1 MMVPMRPLLLA
12 SLCLLTGCGSAAVV
26 KGPQSAQRASAQ
38 PELSPDARL
47 ARGMTR
53 LAQSRY
59 LDAAADLAAALEGT
73 NKGAALLALSELSL
87 VTGRYA
93 EAAERAR
100 AAKAAGAAAQ
110 ASALAEAKALRAAG
124 EVDAALGLLRAIA
137 LKEAGPEQRLLLG
150 ELLLEVGKR
159 SDAEPVLLTL
169 VEDYNEDRV
178 SKSDGPGLARVG
190 RAAQLLRYPKDAN
203 QLFNEAEQAVHD
215 DADPRSLPTLLYRA
229 ELYLEKYDPGHAE
242 EVLSDALRIAPQHP
256 EANMLLAE
264 VRLAQALDFDEAE
277 RLART
282 ALAQNPKL
290 THAYFVLAGIAVRDQ
305 DLPAADRYV
314 AEGLSGNPRDL
325 PLLSMRATVRFLAED
340 PRGFEQ
346 QKSQILKLNPEYS
359 RLYSIVGEFADWEH
373 RYDEIVVLMKE
384 AVALDA
390 KDSKAA
396 AELGFNLIRA
406 GNDTEGVAAL
416 GQSFR
421 LDPYNVRVF
430 NTLEMYERVIA
441 KDYVTVSHPRFAIR
455 YKQTERE
462 LLERYV
468 PDLLERAFATMQKS
482 YGFTPLTPVGVELYA
497 ERENFGIRTGGLP
510 QIAIQGVCF
519 GKTLASMSPANES
532 FNLGMTLW
540 HELSHVF
547 HIQMSRSRVP
557 RWFTEGLAEY
567 ETIIARPEWVR
578 ENDQELFEALRGNRL
593 PALGNMSRAFTRA
606 EELEDVG
613 TAYYA
618 SSQILVM
625 LADHYGH
632 DKLAEM
638 LRQWGAG
645 KTSEQV
651 MTGVLGKK
659 PAELDQEF
667 RQFAERKLA
676 RFATQFMPM
685 QRKGQP
691 ERLAKEA
698 KEAPKDVKKQLKWA
712 LSLLRT
718 GETDQAQ
725 LVLREVEKL
734 EPDNAD
740 LRFIRAE
747 LDQHEHPEKSIAALL
762 KMTQSTQDGYAV
774 ELLLGKL
781 LSAAGD
787 EAGARAALEKA
798 TKLDP
803 LSATPYYLLAEIAHN
818 RADDDAELAALR
830 RLGELEQHE
839 AKVYRRL
846 LSLLVT
852 KKAWDEAVKVGEVAI
867 YADTEG
873 FTTHRLFAEALAQ
886 TGDKQ
891 RAVFELESASLSPAE
906 PQQLADAQLRLAE
919 IFATVGRGRDA
930 TKARKRAQELL
941 SKAPPTQ

>member
-1 MMVPMRPLLLA
+1 MMQLMRALLIG
-12 SLCLLTGCGSAAVV
+12 SFCLLTGCGSAVVRQAHSGQEPAV
-26 KGPQSAQRASAQ
+26 RAE
-38 PELSPDARL
+38 ELSPDARL
-47 ARGMTR
+47 ARGLTR
-53 LAQSRY
+53 LGQSRY
-59 LDAAADLAAALEGT
+59 ADAEADLNAGLSGSNKAAALLGLSD
-73 NKGAALLALSELSL
+73 LLLT
-87 VTGRYA
+87 TGRYT
-93 EAAERAR
+93 EAVDRAKL
-100 AAKAAGAAAQ
+100 AQAAGADGQ
-110 ASALAEAKALRAAG
+110 ASALAQARALRAAG
-124 EVDAALGLLRAIA
+124 QTEAALALMRAIP
-137 LKEAGPEQRLLLG
+137 LKDAGPEQRLLLG

-159 SDAEPVLLTL
+159 AEAQPVLLTL
-169 VEDYNEDRV
+169 IADYNADLPAA
-178 SKSDGPGLARVG
+178 KTGPGLTRAG
-190 RAAQLLRYPKDAN
+190 RAAHLLRHPKDAN
-203 QLFNEAEQAVHD
+203 DLFNEAEGAESGNV
-215 DADPRSLPTLLYRA
+215 RELLYRA
-229 ELYLEKYDPGHAE
+229 ELFLDKYDPGHAE
-242 EVLSDALRIAPQHP
+242 EVLTEALQIAPQQP

-277 RLART
+277 RLARL

-305 DLPAADRYV
+305 DLAAADRYV
-314 AEGLSGNPRDL
+314 SQGLRGNPRDL
-325 PLLSMRATVRFLAED
+325 PLLSMRAAVRFLAED
-340 PRGFEQ
+340 PSGFER
-346 QKSQILKLNPEYS
+346 QKAAILRLNPEYS

-390 KDSKAA
+390 KDAKAE

-406 GNDTEGVAAL
+406 GNDSDGVAAL
-416 GQSFR
+416 DRSFG
-421 LDPYNVRVF
+421 LDKFNVRVF
-430 NTLEMYERVIA
+430 NTLEMYEQVIA

-455 YKQTERE
+455 YKSSERD

-468 PDLLERAFATMQKS
+468 PDLLGRAFDTMQKS
-482 YGFTPLTPVGVELYA
+482 YGFTPETPVGVELYA

-519 GKTLASMSPANES
+519 GKTLAAMSPANES

-547 HIQMSRSRVP
+547 HIQMSRARVP

-578 ENDQELFEALRGNRL
+578 ENDQELFEAMRSGRL

-625 LADHYGH
+625 LANHYGH

-651 MTGVLGKK
+651 MQGVLGKQ

-667 RQFAERKLA
+667 RQFAEQKLQ
-676 RFATQFMPM
+676 RFSQQFMPM
-685 QRKGQP
+685 QRKGRS

-698 KEAPKDVKKQLKWA
+698 RDAPNDLQKQLRFA
-712 LSLLRT
+712 LSLLRD
-718 GETDQAQ
+718 GDAEHA
-725 LVLREVEKL
+725 EKL
-734 EPDNAD
+734 LQEAERLEPGNPDV
-740 LRFIRAE
+740 RFLRAE
-747 LDQHEHPEKSIAALL
+747 LDQHEHPEKSIATLN
-762 KMTQSTQDGYAV
+762 KMIEAKQDGYAV
-774 ELLLGKL
+774 RLLLGKL
-781 LSAAGD
+781 LAAAGD
-787 EAGARAALEKA
+787 DAAARTALEKA
-798 TKLDP
+798 ASFDP
-803 LSATPYYLLAEIAHN
+803 LSATPEYLLADIAHA
-818 RADDDAELAALR
+818 RADDDAELSAMR

-839 AKVYRRL
+839 NKVYRRL
-846 LSLLVT
+846 LSLLVA
-852 KKAWDEAVKVGEVAI
+852 KKGWDEAVKVGEVAI

-873 FTTHRLFAEALAQ
+873 FTTHRLFGEALAQ

-891 RAVFELESASLSPAE
+891 RAVFELESAALSQAE
-906 PQQLADAQLRLAE
+906 PQDLAETQLRLAGLYG
-919 IFATVGRGRDA
+919 AVGRGRDA
-930 TKARKRAQELL
+930 ARARKRAQEL
-941 SKAPPTQ
+941 KAAAATSAAAK